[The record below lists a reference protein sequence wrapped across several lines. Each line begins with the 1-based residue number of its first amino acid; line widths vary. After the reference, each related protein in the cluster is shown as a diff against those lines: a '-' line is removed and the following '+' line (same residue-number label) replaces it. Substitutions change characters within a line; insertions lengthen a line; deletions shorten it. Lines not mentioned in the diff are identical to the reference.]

1 MTVEASLSNTM
12 PEQEALIRFQKLEP
26 AHQRL
31 IIHYVRNKTR
41 APTHEQIKMAER
53 LRVLAKMDKL
63 KEELLRAINNP
74 DTVSDEQLTQF
85 KRRWRM
91 LGGSTKEKKLRA
103 SNTTGALQNEAAAP
117 ARPDTGNKHNALA
130 RALAQALERRDAQK
144 TKTKEA
150 KRRKPWRNVPQ
161 FHAKCKAQLKHR
173 PARAQNDNVRAY
185 RLRLIQES

>member
-74 DTVSDEQLTQF
+74 DTVSEEQLTQF
-85 KRRWRM
+85 KR
-91 LGGSTKEKKLRA
+91 
-103 SNTTGALQNEAAAP
+103 
-117 ARPDTGNKHNALA
+117 
-130 RALAQALERRDAQK
+130 
-144 TKTKEA
+144 
-150 KRRKPWRNVPQ
+150 
-161 FHAKCKAQLKHR
+161 
-173 PARAQNDNVRAY
+173 
-185 RLRLIQES
+185 

>member
-31 IIHYVRNKTR
+31 IIHYVRNKNR
-41 APTHEQIKMAER
+41 APKHEQIKMAAR
-53 LRVLAKMDKL
+53 LRVVAEMDKL

-85 KRRWRM
+85 KRRLKRI
-91 LGGSTKEKKLRA
+91 GESTKEKKLQA
-103 SNTTGALQNEAAAP
+103 SNTKGALPNEGAAP

-130 RALAQALERRDAQK
+130 RAVG
-144 TKTKEA
+144 TG
-150 KRRKPWRNVPQ
+150 RKGGM
-161 FHAKCKAQLKHR
+161 R
-173 PARAQNDNVRAY
+173 PAPLTQ
-185 RLRLIQES
+185 LRGQRTK